1 MATGGIETY
10 WWYQNSYSS
19 SNYIDANA
27 EKQTNR
33 DTFFINDSTL
43 SSEVGRSDRVFV
55 RMYSNLIIP
64 DNTNSNT
71 HSFYLRTRSD
81 DGIQVWLDKGSG
93 YESVISNRTN
103 HPPTYNSS
111 SQITVS
117 DNQSIPIKLEWW
129 EHGGGAYLDLQWST
143 DNSNWTRIPSS
154 SLLFGSDSAS
164 LTETDATSAN
174 GTLTISMLT
183 PQMLSTP
190 LTP

>member
-19 SNYIDANA
+19 SDYIDANA

-55 RMYSNLIIP
+55 RMCPNLIIP

-93 YESVISNRTN
+93 YESVICNRTN
-103 HPPTYNSS
+103 HPPTYNSFR
-111 SQITVS
+111 
-117 DNQSIPIKLEWW
+117 K
-129 EHGGGAYLDLQWST
+129 
-143 DNSNWTRIPSS
+143 
-154 SLLFGSDSAS
+154 
-164 LTETDATSAN
+164 
-174 GTLTISMLT
+174 
-183 PQMLSTP
+183 
-190 LTP
+190 